1 MKFRE
6 SSYWTT
12 AKFESKAEYF
22 EHRAY
27 QNVVGCD
34 GELETFRAR
43 VTYLEEVIGRII
55 QHLPLDLEQLSEIV
69 NGYDRQLEEIEE

>member
-6 SSYWTT
+6 ASSWSTT
-12 AKFESKAEYF
+12 KFQSKAEYF
-22 EHRAY
+22 EHRVY

-34 GELETFRAR
+34 GELETLRAR
-43 VTYLEEVIGRII
+43 VTYLEEVICRII

-69 NGYDRQLEEIEE
+69 NGYDSQLEEIEE